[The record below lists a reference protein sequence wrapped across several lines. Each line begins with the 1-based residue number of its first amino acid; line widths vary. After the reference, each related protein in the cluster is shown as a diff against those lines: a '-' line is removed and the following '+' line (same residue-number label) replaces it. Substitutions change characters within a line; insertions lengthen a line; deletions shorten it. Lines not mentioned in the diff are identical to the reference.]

1 MKLGIK
7 LLYDQTIPILDIYHA
22 GWLRAKGGYAT
33 FLSSGVGEL
42 EFPLE

>member
-1 MKLGIK
+1 MTLQGSGCCRT
-7 LLYDQTIPILDIYHA
+7 LPGPARPVA